1 MSSMIVKPPD
11 DEHAYEQI
19 EAAVM
24 ETSRGRWFLAEYARR
39 HRHSETE
46 LVLEAIDRLQRSL
59 GVRQGASPSADK
71 LQNQILEMARALA
84 QAERDIRA
92 IQADNPDASRYGAA
106 STELSAVVDTTEQ
119 ATQAILSAAEHVQEY
134 AWTMRERNGNESEC
148 DLLDRCATEIYTACG
163 FQDLTAQRIRKVVET
178 MTFIDLQIKGIL
190 EATGLAEDFH
200 ADERMIGELEER
212 PKPANSAADIWM
224 SDAYQAEIDDA
235 FDFFVPAEAIHEPT
249 MVGADLMYLDETAE
263 PVPTPARP
271 KKGARTESAP
281 KIAENAAPEKA
292 LPEVAVMPSPYDEL
306 STEEKLRAFR

>member
-1 MSSMIVKPPD
+1 MIVKPPD

-39 HRHSETE
+39 HRHAETE

-59 GVRQGASPSADK
+59 GVRHGVSPSADK

-92 IQADNPDASRYGAA
+92 IQPDNPAGSRYGSA

-119 ATQAILSAAEHVQEY
+119 ATQAILSAAERVQEY
-134 AWTMRERNGNESEC
+134 AWTMRERSGNEDEC

-163 FQDLTAQRIRKVVET
+163 FQDLTAQRIRKVVEA

-190 EATGLAEDFH
+190 EATGLAEDFN

-212 PKPANSAADIWM
+212 PKPANDAADIWM
-224 SDAYQAEIDDA
+224 SDAYQAEIDDT
-235 FDFFVPAEAIHEPT
+235 FDFFVPAEEIHEPT
-249 MVGADLMYLDETAE
+249 MVGADLMALDAPVTAPAPPPAAPTPPAAEAE
-263 PVPTPARP
+263 P
-271 KKGARTESAP
+271 G
-281 KIAENAAPEKA
+281 
-292 LPEVAVMPSPYDEL
+292 PYDGL

>member
-1 MSSMIVKPPD
+1 MIVKPPD

-39 HRHSETE
+39 HRHAETE
-46 LVLEAIDRLQRSL
+46 LVLESIDRLQRSL
-59 GVRQGASPSADK
+59 GVRHGVSPSADK

-92 IQADNPDASRYGAA
+92 IQPDNPAGSRYGSA

-119 ATQAILSAAEHVQEY
+119 ATQAILSAAERVQEY
-134 AWTMRERNGNESEC
+134 AWTMRERSGNEDEC

-163 FQDLTAQRIRKVVET
+163 FQDLTAQRIRKVVEA

-212 PKPANSAADIWM
+212 PKPANDAADIWM
-224 SDAYQAEIDDA
+224 SDAYQAEIDDT
-235 FDFFVPAEAIHEPT
+235 FDFFVPAEEIHEPT
-249 MVGADLMYLDETAE
+249 MVGADLMALDAPVTAPVPPPVAPTPPAAEAE
-263 PVPTPARP
+263 P
-271 KKGARTESAP
+271 G
-281 KIAENAAPEKA
+281 
-292 LPEVAVMPSPYDEL
+292 PYDGL

>member
-1 MSSMIVKPPD
+1 MIVKPPD

-39 HRHSETE
+39 HRHAETE

-59 GVRQGASPSADK
+59 GVRHGVSPSADK

-92 IQADNPDASRYGAA
+92 IQPDNPAGSRYGSA

-119 ATQAILSAAEHVQEY
+119 ATQAILSAAERVQEY
-134 AWTMRERNGNESEC
+134 AWTMRERSGNEDEC

-163 FQDLTAQRIRKVVET
+163 FQDLTAQRIRKVVEA

-212 PKPANSAADIWM
+212 PKPVNEAADIWM
-224 SDAYQAEIDDA
+224 SDAYQAEIDDT
-235 FDFFVPAEAIHEPT
+235 FDFFVPAEQGHEPT
-249 MVGADLMYLDETAE
+249 MVGAELMDLDAPVTA
-263 PVPTPARP
+263 PVAPPPTPLA
-271 KKGARTESAP
+271 
-281 KIAENAAPEKA
+281 AEAAPG
-292 LPEVAVMPSPYDEL
+292 PYDGL

>member
-11 DEHAYEQI
+11 DERAYEQI

-39 HRHSETE
+39 HRHAETE

-59 GVRQGASPSADK
+59 GVRQGPSPSADR

-92 IQADNPDASRYGAA
+92 IQPDTPSASHYGSA

-119 ATQAILSAAEHVQEY
+119 ATQAILSAAERVQEY
-134 AWTMRERNGNESEC
+134 AWTMREGNENEC
-148 DLLDRCATEIYTACG
+148 DLLDHCATEIYTACG

-235 FDFFVPAEAIHEPT
+235 FDFFVPAEEIHEPT
-249 MVGADLMYLDETAE
+249 MVGADLLHLD
-263 PVPTPARP
+263 TPAEVLP
-271 KKGARTESAP
+271 PSTATKPAPSKKSVRAESAP
-281 KIAENAAPEKA
+281 KASEAALPAAIAEPG
-292 LPEVAVMPSPYDEL
+292 PYDGL

>member
-1 MSSMIVKPPD
+1 MIVKPPD

-39 HRHSETE
+39 HRHAETE

-59 GVRQGASPSADK
+59 GVRHGVSPSADK

-92 IQADNPDASRYGAA
+92 IQPDNPAGSRYGSA

-119 ATQAILSAAEHVQEY
+119 ATQAILSAAERVQEY
-134 AWTMRERNGNESEC
+134 AWTMRERSGNEAEC

-163 FQDLTAQRIRKVVET
+163 FQDLTAQRIRKVVEA

-212 PKPANSAADIWM
+212 PKPVNEAADIWM
-224 SDAYQAEIDDA
+224 SDAYQAEIDDT
-235 FDFFVPAEAIHEPT
+235 FDFFVPAEEIHEPT
-249 MVGADLMYLDETAE
+249 MVGADLMALGAPVTA
-263 PVPTPARP
+263 PAPPPAAPTPPAV
-271 KKGARTESAP
+271 E
-281 KIAENAAPEKA
+281 AAPG
-292 LPEVAVMPSPYDEL
+292 PYDGL